1 MGFRVMARVVAVLL
15 TTACALA
22 GTAAAQAATPSG
34 SDLGPVGWSSGSGD
48 PNLGVL
54 NDGTRT
60 LNFDGGWRFKLVNT
74 ANTTDPSGQFG
85 NSTDPKA
92 AAPGFDDAMWQQL
105 TLPHDWSITQTPD
118 PSQSNATGF
127 FPGGLGWYRKSFTL
141 PSSMTGKRISLDFD
155 GVFENSYVYLN
166 GQLVGNHPY
175 GYTGY
180 SYDISNLVHTDGH
193 TPNVLAV
200 VVQNLEPSSRWYSG
214 SGITRHVHLTV
225 ANPLHIARWG
235 TTVTTPD
242 LATTIASHFATVH
255 VATQL
260 ANDSGTAD
268 TVDLHYVVHDAAGH
282 VVADA
287 TTANV
292 SVPVAGATSSAD
304 IRLDNPHLWSTTD
317 PYLYT
322 VQTSVT
328 GSGAAGG
335 SATGAHLDSATA
347 TFGVRWLVFSPTQG
361 VMLNGQ
367 PLKLHGVDLHND
379 EGALGSVDNYDAMYR
394 QMSNLKAAGVN
405 AFRTSHNPPSPE
417 LLDICQRLGI
427 VMMVEAFDAWDVG
440 KLSADY
446 HLYFNQWS
454 DYDIDEMV
462 NEAKNSPAVI
472 MWSIGNEIPDWTSPQ
487 ALPIEQRL
495 ISDIRAI
502 DTTRPIVAG
511 SDRYRSVPKPG
522 SVADQMV
529 KNLDGLGLNYDTAK
543 TIDGLHAQYPTKFFF
558 ESESSSET
566 STRGYYQDPDQ
577 LNTGQNFTPGREELS
592 SYDNNLESW
601 TLSNEY
607 DLKKVRD
614 RQFFIG
620 QFIWSGW
627 DYIGEPTP
635 YTTFPVKTSFF
646 GLSDTAG
653 FPKDGYY
660 LFKSQWT
667 TAPMVHI
674 VPMNWTDYKPGQ
686 MVQVWAY
693 ANEPTVQLFLNGKS
707 LGAKSFDHK
716 TTTFGAGYLETTQ
729 CPGDDKT
736 FTAGAC
742 PGSYQSPN
750 GSSGNLKLVW
760 NVPFTPGRLVA
771 VAEDAGGH
779 VVARDE
785 QDTAGRPYA
794 LSVTPD
800 KTVVRAD
807 GKSLSYLTVRVVDR
821 HGVEVPDA
829 DNSVVTSVTGAGT
842 FAGADNGK
850 EDDAEGYTSPRHDAF
865 NGQVLAIV
873 ESSTHP
879 GPITVKVSSAGLLP
893 VTTTLYAQN
902 PGRPGVTAVAP
913 AYVRTPQG
921 ASASLPARVQLI
933 NGDGS
938 TQTAPVS
945 WSGRGPGAGARP
957 GVYTVSGRVQ
967 GTRIPARAIV
977 TVAGVASVQSAHAL
991 VPVGMTPTPPAATTV
1006 VFTDGVTQQVRVHW
1020 AQIPARRLAQP
1031 GRFSVPGRVHGI
1043 AVPARLLVTVTRHV
1057 TTGQNLALAA
1067 GPEHPTADASFSGGV
1082 FDGDASDFGTS
1093 TTVPAALLDGTTTS
1107 GGWSDRSSKG
1117 PTQTL
1122 NEVTNA
1128 RAGDW
1133 VSVSWPQTQ
1142 TFGELRPYFTVD
1154 AADQLPATVQVSYWN
1169 GVGWVPVRGQHVQFA
1184 AGSDQPSS
1192 ITFQPV
1198 STTKVRLDM
1207 TSRSPGSPTTGNLTI
1222 SELQVIGD
1230 VFGS

>member
-771 VAEDAGGH
+771 VAKDAGGH

>member
-1 MGFRVMARVVAVLL
+1 MGVKLMARAAAVVL
-15 TTACALA
+15 TCACALVGSGVA
-22 GTAAAQAATPSG
+22 HAATPSG

-60 LNFDGGWRFKLVNT
+60 INFDSGWRFKLVNT
-74 ANTTDPSGQFG
+74 AGATDPTGTDGTSA
-85 NSTDPKA
+85 DPKA
-92 AAPGFDDAMWQQL
+92 DAPGFDDAAWQRL
-105 TLPHDWSITQTPD
+105 KLPHDWSITQAPD

-127 FPGGLGWYRKSFTL
+127 FPGGLGWYRKTFTL
-141 PSSMTGKRISLDFD
+141 PAGMAGKRISLDFD

-180 SYDISNLVHTDGH
+180 SYDISDLVHADGH
-193 TPNVLAV
+193 TANVLAV
-200 VVQNLEPSSRWYSG
+200 VVQNHEPSSRWYSG

-225 ANPLHIARWG
+225 AGALHLARWG
-235 TTVTTPD
+235 TTVTTPN
-242 LATTIASHFATVH
+242 LATTIASHYATVH

-260 ANDSGTAD
+260 ANDSSQAA
-268 TVDLHYVVHDAAGH
+268 TVDLHYVVRDAAGH
-282 VVADA
+282 VVANAA
-287 TTANV
+287 TPGVA
-292 SVPVAGATSSAD
+292 VPSAGTTSSAD
-304 IRLDNPHLWSTTD
+304 IRLDDPHLWSTTD

-322 VQTSVT
+322 VQTTVM
-328 GSGAAGG
+328 GSGGQLDTAA
-335 SATGAHLDSATA
+335 A

-367 PLKLHGVDLHND
+367 PLKLRGVDLHND

-394 QMSNLKAAGVN
+394 QMANLKAMGVN

-417 LLDICQRLGI
+417 LIDICQRLGI

-446 HLYFNQWS
+446 HLFFNQWS
-454 DYDIDEMV
+454 DYDIEEMV

-472 MWSIGNEIPDWTSPQ
+472 MWSIGNEIPDWTSAQ

-495 ISDIRAI
+495 ISDIRSI

-522 SVADQMV
+522 SVADQMLQ
-529 KNLDGLGLNYDTAK
+529 NLDGLGLNYDTAK
-543 TIDGLHAQYPTKFFF
+543 TIDGLHAQYPAKFFF

-592 SYDNNLESW
+592 SYDNNLEDW

-607 DLKKVRD
+607 DVQKVRD

-646 GLSDTAG
+646 GLADTAG

-660 LFKSQWT
+660 LFQSQWT

-693 ANEPTVQLFLNGKS
+693 ANAPTVQLYLNGRS

-750 GSSGNLKLVW
+750 GSSGDVRLVW
-760 NVPFTPGRLVA
+760 NVPFAAGRLVA
-771 VAEDAGGH
+771 VARDAGGH

-800 KTVVRAD
+800 KSVLRAD

-829 DNSVVTSVTGAGT
+829 DNSVLTSVTGAGA

-873 ESSTHP
+873 ESATRP
-879 GPITVKVSSAGLLP
+879 GPITVKVSSDGLLP
-893 VTTTLYAQN
+893 ATTTLYAQN
-902 PGRPGVTAVAP
+902 PGRPGATAVP
-913 AYVRTPQG
+913 PVYVRTVQG
-921 ASASLPARVQLI
+921 TSASLPARVQVI
-933 NGDGS
+933 DGDGT
-938 TQTAPVS
+938 TQTEPVS
-945 WSGRGPGAGARP
+945 WSSRRPGVGARP
-957 GVYTVSGRVQ
+957 GVYTVSGSVR

-977 TVAGVASVQSAHAL
+977 TVAGVASVQSPHAL
-991 VPVGMTPTPPAATTV
+991 VPVGMTPTPPAVTTV
-1006 VFTDGVTQQVRVHW
+1006 TYTDGVTQNLRVHW
-1020 AQIPARRLAQP
+1020 ARIPADRLARP
-1031 GRFSVPGRVHGI
+1031 GRFSVPGRVSGLG
-1043 AVPARLLVTVTRHV
+1043 VPARLLVTVTRHV
-1057 TTGQNLALAA
+1057 TTGQNLALAS
-1067 GPEHPTADASFSGGV
+1067 GPEQPSADASFSGGV
-1082 FDGDASDFGTS
+1082 FNGDASDFGTS
-1093 TTVPAALLDGTTTS
+1093 TTVPAALLDGTTSS
-1107 GGWSDRSSKG
+1107 GGWSNRYEKG

-1122 NEVTNA
+1122 NAYTNA
-1128 RAGDW
+1128 HAGDW
-1133 VSVSWPQTQ
+1133 VSVSWPKAQ

-1154 AADQLPATVQVSYWN
+1154 AADQLPATVRVSYWD
-1169 GVGWVPVRGQHVQFA
+1169 GRDWVPVRRQHVQFA
-1184 AGSDQPSS
+1184 TSSDVPSS
-1192 ITFQPV
+1192 ITFDPV
-1198 STTKVRLDM
+1198 STTKVKLDM

-1222 SELQVIGD
+1222 SELEVIGD
-1230 VFGS
+1230 VFGA

>member
-1 MGFRVMARVVAVLL
+1 MASRLMARVAAVAL
-15 TTACALA
+15 TGVCALMGSGVA
-22 GTAAAQAATPSG
+22 HAAVPSG

-60 LNFDGGWRFKLVNT
+60 LNFDGGWRFRLVNS
-74 ANTTDPSGQFG
+74 ANATDPTGTYGTSV
-85 NSTDPKA
+85 DPKA
-92 AAPGFDDAMWQQL
+92 DAPAFDDSAWQRL
-105 TLPHDWSITQTPD
+105 TLPHDWSITQAPD

-127 FPGGLGWYRKSFTL
+127 FPGGLGWYRKTFTV
-141 PSSMTGKRISLDFD
+141 PASMTGKQISLDFD

-180 SYDISNLVHTDGH
+180 SYDITHLVHTDGH

-200 VVQNLEPSSRWYSG
+200 VVQNQEPSSRWYSG

-242 LATTIASHFATVH
+242 LATTDASHFATVH

-260 ANDSGTAD
+260 SNDTGQAS
-268 TVDLHYVVHDAAGH
+268 TVDLHYVVRDATGH
-282 VVADA
+282 AVADGSTSGVA
-287 TTANV
+287 VPAGGTTA
-292 SVPVAGATSSAD
+292 SAD

-322 VQTSVT
+322 VQTTV
-328 GSGAAGG
+328 A
-335 SATGAHLDSATA
+335 ATGTGAPLDAATV

-394 QMSNLKAAGVN
+394 QMSNLKAMGVN

-427 VMMVEAFDAWDVG
+427 VMMVEAFDAWDTG

-446 HLYFNQWS
+446 HLFFNQWS
-454 DYDIDEMV
+454 DYDIQEMV

-472 MWSIGNEIPDWTSPQ
+472 MWSIGNEIPDWTSAQ

-495 ISDIRAI
+495 ISDIRSV
-502 DTTRPIVAG
+502 DPTRPIVAG

-522 SVADQMV
+522 SVADQMLQ
-529 KNLDGLGLNYDTAK
+529 NLDGLGLNYDTAK

-566 STRGYYQDPDQ
+566 STRGYYQDPDL
-577 LNTGQNFTPGREELS
+577 LNTGQNFTPGKMELS

-607 DLKKVRD
+607 DLQKVRD

-620 QFIWSGW
+620 QFVWSGW

-646 GLSDTAG
+646 GLADTAG

-667 TAPMVHI
+667 TSPMVHI

-707 LGAKSFDHK
+707 LGARSFDRK
-716 TTTFGAGYLETTQ
+716 TTTFGSSYLETTQ
-729 CPGDDKT
+729 CTGDDKT
-736 FTAGAC
+736 FTGGTC

-750 GSSGNLKLVW
+750 GSSGRIALVW
-760 NVPFTPGRLVA
+760 NVPFRPGRLVA
-771 VAEDAGGH
+771 VAKDAGGH

-785 QDTAGRPYA
+785 QDTAGRPYG

-829 DNSVVTSVTGAGT
+829 DNSVLTSVSGAGA

-850 EDDAEGYTSPRHDAF
+850 EDDAEGYISPRHDAF

-873 ESSTHP
+873 ESATHP
-879 GPITVKVSSAGLLP
+879 GPITVKVSSDGLLP
-893 VTTTLYAQN
+893 ATTTLYAQN
-902 PGRPGVTAVAP
+902 PGAHGVTAVAP
-913 AYVRTPQG
+913 AYVRTLQG
-921 ASASLPARVQLI
+921 TSAALPPRVRVI
-933 NGDGS
+933 NGDG
-938 TQTAPVS
+938 TTALAPVT
-945 WSGRGPGAGARP
+945 WSGRGPAAGARP
-957 GVYTVSGRVQ
+957 GVYTVSGSVR
-967 GTRIPARAIV
+967 GTRIPPRAVV
-977 TVAGVASVQSAHAL
+977 TVAGVASVQSVNAL
-991 VPVGMTPTPPAATTV
+991 VPVGMTPTPPAV
-1006 VFTDGVTQQVRVHW
+1006 VKVTYTDGVTQELRVQW
-1020 AQIPARRLAQP
+1020 PSISAARVAQP
-1031 GRFSVPGRVHGI
+1031 GHFSVAGQVSGI
-1043 AVPARLLVTVTRHV
+1043 KTPAQLLVTVTRNV
-1057 TTGQNLALAA
+1057 TTGQNLALAS
-1067 GPEHPTADASFSGGV
+1067 GSENPSADASFSGGV
-1082 FDGDASDFGTS
+1082 FNGDNSDFGTS
-1093 TTVPAALLDGTTTS
+1093 TAVPAAMLDGNTSS
-1107 GGWSDRSSKG
+1107 GGWSNRYEKG
-1117 PTQTL
+1117 STQTL
-1122 NEVTNA
+1122 NAYTNA
-1128 RAGDW
+1128 HAGDW
-1133 VSVSWPQTQ
+1133 VSVSWPQPQ

-1154 AADQLPATVQVSYWN
+1154 AADQLPASVQVSYWN
-1169 GVGWVPVRGQHVQFA
+1169 GVHWVPVRDQHVSFA
-1184 AGSDQPSS
+1184 AGTDQPSS
-1192 ITFQPV
+1192 ITFAPV
-1198 STTKVRLDM
+1198 TTTQVKLDM
-1207 TSRSPGSPTTGNLTI
+1207 TSRSPGSPATGNLTI
-1222 SELQVIGD
+1222 SELEVIGD
-1230 VFGS
+1230 LLRP

>member
-1 MGFRVMARVVAVLL
+1 MTFRLMAR
-15 TTACALA
+15 
-22 GTAAAQAATPSG
+22 AAAVVLTGAVALTGSAAASAATPPG

-74 ANTTDPSGQFG
+74 ASASDPTGTYGTSA
-85 NSTDPKA
+85 DPKA
-92 AAPGFDDAMWQQL
+92 DAPGFDDAGWQQL
-105 TLPHDWSITQTPD
+105 TLPHDWSITQAPD

-127 FPGGLGWYRKSFTL
+127 FPGGLGWYRKTFTL
-141 PSSMTGKRISLDFD
+141 PASMAGKRISLDLD

-166 GQLVGNHPY
+166 GQLLGNHPY

-180 SYDISNLVHTDGH
+180 SYDLSDLVDADGQ

-200 VVQNLEPSSRWYSG
+200 VVQNQEPSSRWYSG

-242 LATTIASHFATVH
+242 LATTITSHYATVH

-260 ANDSGTAD
+260 ANDSGQADTAD
-268 TVDLHYVVHDAAGH
+268 IHYVVRDAAGH
-282 VVADA
+282 AVADA
-287 TTANV
+287 STSGVAVPTGGTTSA
-292 SVPVAGATSSAD
+292 AD
-304 IRLDNPHLWSTTD
+304 IRLGDPHLWSTTD

-322 VQTSVT
+322 VQTTVSS
-328 GSGAAGG
+328 SGA
-335 SATGAHLDSATA
+335 TLDSATA
-347 TFGVRWLVFSPTQG
+347 TFGVRWLGFSPTQG

-394 QMSNLKAAGVN
+394 QMSNLKAMGVN

-417 LLDICQRLGI
+417 LIDICQRLGI

-440 KLSADY
+440 KVSADY
-446 HLYFNQWS
+446 HLFFNQWS

-472 MWSIGNEIPDWTSPQ
+472 MWSIGNEIPDWTSAQ
-487 ALPIEQRL
+487 ALPIEHRL
-495 ISDIRAI
+495 IADIRSI
-502 DTTRPIVAG
+502 DTTRPIVGG
-511 SDRYRSVPKPG
+511 SDRYRSVPGPG

-529 KNLDGLGLNYDTAK
+529 QNLDGLGLNYDTAK

-566 STRGYYQDPDQ
+566 STRGYYQDPGL
-577 LNTGQNFTPGREELS
+577 LNTGQNFTPGRMELS

-607 DLKKVRD
+607 DLQKVRD

-620 QFIWSGW
+620 QFVWSGW

-646 GLSDTAG
+646 GLVDTAG

-660 LFKSQWT
+660 LFQSQWT
-667 TAPMVHI
+667 TSPMVHI

-686 MVQVWAY
+686 MVQVWTY
-693 ANEPTVQLFLNGKS
+693 ANAPTVQLYLNGRS
-707 LGAKSFDHK
+707 LGAKSFTQK
-716 TTTFGAGYLETTQ
+716 TTTSGQHYLETSECT
-729 CPGDDKT
+729 GDDKT
-736 FTAGAC
+736 FTGGAC

-750 GSSGNLKLVW
+750 GSSGKLELVW
-760 NVPFTPGRLVA
+760 NVPFAPGRLVA
-771 VAEDAGGH
+771 VARDASGR

-794 LSVTPD
+794 LTVTPD
-800 KTVVRAD
+800 KTVLRPD

-821 HGVEVPDA
+821 NGVEVPDA
-829 DNSVVTSVTGAGT
+829 DNSLVTSVTGAGT

-865 NGQVLAIV
+865 NGQELSIV
-873 ESSTHP
+873 QSTTHP
-879 GPITVKVSSAGLLP
+879 GPITVRVASHGLLP
-893 VTTTLYAQN
+893 ATTTLWSQN
-902 PGRPGVTAVAP
+902 PGHAGATAVLP
-913 AYVRTPQG
+913 AYVRTLRG
-921 ASASLPARVQLI
+921 TAASLPGTVEVV

-938 TQTAPVS
+938 TSMASVN
-945 WSGRGPGAGARP
+945 WSGRGPGARARP
-957 GVYTVSGRVQ
+957 GVYTVTGTVH
-967 GTRIPARAIV
+967 GTRVPARAIV
-977 TVAGVASVQSAHAL
+977 TVAGVAWVQSPHAL
-991 VPVGMTPTPPAATTV
+991 VPVGMTPTPPAVTKV
-1006 VFTDGVTQQVRVHW
+1006 VFTDGVTQDLRVHW
-1020 AQIPARRLAQP
+1020 PHIPARRVAQP
-1031 GRFSVPGRVHGI
+1031 GRFSVRGRVDGI

-1057 TTGQNLALAA
+1057 TTGQNLALAS
-1067 GPEHPTADASFSGGV
+1067 GPEQATADASFSGGA
-1082 FDGDASDFGTS
+1082 FNGDASDFGTS
-1093 TTVPAALLDGTTTS
+1093 TTVPAALLDGNTTS
-1107 GGWSDRSSKG
+1107 GGWSNRYEKG

-1122 NEVTNA
+1122 NAVTNA

-1133 VSVSWPQTQ
+1133 VSVSWPKAQ

-1154 AADQLPATVQVSYWN
+1154 ANNQLPATVQVSYWN
-1169 GVGWVPVRGQHVQFA
+1169 GLGWVPVRHQHVQFA
-1184 AGSDQPSS
+1184 GGSDQPSWL
-1192 ITFQPV
+1192 TFDPV
-1198 STTKVRLDM
+1198 STTQVRLDM
-1207 TSRSPGSPTTGNLTI
+1207 TSSSPGSPTTGNLTI
-1222 SELQVIGD
+1222 SELEVIGD
-1230 VFGS
+1230 VLKP

>member
-1 MGFRVMARVVAVLL
+1 MAFRLTARVTAV
-15 TTACALA
+15 ALA
-22 GTAAAQAATPSG
+22 GAFAVLSTASAQAATTSP

-74 ANTTDPSGQFG
+74 ANATDPSGTYG
-85 NSTDPKA
+85 TSADPKA
-92 AAPGFDDAMWQQL
+92 NAPGFDDSAWQQL
-105 TLPHDWSITQTPD
+105 TLPHDWSITQAPD
-118 PSQSNATGF
+118 PSQSNATGY
-127 FPGGLGWYRKSFTL
+127 FPGGLGWYRKTFTL
-141 PSSMTGKRISLDFD
+141 PASMTGKRISIDFD

-166 GQLVGNHPY
+166 GQLLGNHPY

-180 SYDISNLVHTDGH
+180 SYDVSGLVHTDGH

-200 VVQNLEPSSRWYSG
+200 VVQNQEPSSRWYSG

-242 LATTIASHFATVH
+242 LATTIASHYATVH

-260 ANDSGTAD
+260 ANDSGQAG
-268 TVDLHYVVHDAAGH
+268 TVDVHYVIRDAAGH
-282 VVADA
+282 VMADGTTSNVAVPIA
-287 TTANV
+287 GTT
-292 SVPVAGATSSAD
+292 TSTD
-304 IRLDNPHLWSTTD
+304 VRLDNPHLWSTTD

-322 VQTSVT
+322 VQTTVT
-328 GSGAAGG
+328 GSGAQ
-335 SATGAHLDSATA
+335 LDSASA

-361 VMLNGQ
+361 VSLNGE

-394 QMSNLKAAGVN
+394 QMSNLKAMGVN

-417 LLDICQRLGI
+417 LIDICQRLGI

-446 HLYFNQWS
+446 HLFFNQWS

-472 MWSIGNEIPDWTSPQ
+472 MWSIGNEIPDWTSAQ

-495 ISDIRAI
+495 IADIRSI

-522 SVADQMV
+522 SVADQMLQ
-529 KNLDGLGLNYDTAK
+529 NLDGLGLNYDLAK

-566 STRGYYQDPDQ
+566 STRGYYQDPDL
-577 LNTGQNFTPGREELS
+577 LNTGQNFTPGRMELS
-592 SYDNNLESW
+592 SYDNNFDDW
-601 TLSNEY
+601 TLSNQY
-607 DLKKVRD
+607 DLQKVRD

-620 QFIWSGW
+620 QFVWSGW

-646 GLSDTAG
+646 GLVDTAG

-660 LFKSQWT
+660 LFQSQWT
-667 TAPMVHI
+667 SAPMVHI
-674 VPMNWTDYKPGQ
+674 VPMNWTDYHRGQ
-686 MVQVWAY
+686 TVQVWAY
-693 ANEPTVQLFLNGKS
+693 ANEPTVELFLNGKS
-707 LGAKSFDHK
+707 LGAKSFDTK
-716 TTTFGAGYLETTQ
+716 TTTFGQSYLETTE
-729 CPGDDKT
+729 CPGNDKT
-736 FTAGAC
+736 FTGGAC

-750 GSSGNLKLVW
+750 GSSGNLKLRW
-760 NVPFTPGRLVA
+760 NVPFQRGRLVA
-771 VAEDAGGH
+771 VAKDASGR

-785 QDTAGRPYA
+785 EDTAGRPYA

-800 KTVVRAD
+800 KTVVTSD

-829 DNSVVTSVTGAGT
+829 DNSVLTSVSGAGT

-850 EDDAEGYTSPRHDAF
+850 EDDAEGYASPRHDAF
-865 NGQVLAIV
+865 NGQVLSIV
-873 ESSTHP
+873 ESAAHP
-879 GPITVKVSSAGLLP
+879 GPITVRVSSAGLLP
-893 VTTTLYAQN
+893 DTTTLYAL
-902 PGRPGVTAVAP
+902 PAGHSGGAVAVAP
-913 AYVRTPQG
+913 AYVRTVRGTP
-921 ASASLPARVQLI
+921 ASLPGRVEVV

-938 TQTAPVS
+938 TQWAAVS
-945 WSGRGPGAGARP
+945 WSSRGPGAGARP
-957 GVYTVSGRVQ
+957 GTYSVAGVVR

-977 TVAGVASVQSAHAL
+977 TVASVTSVQTVRTV
-991 VPVGMTPTPPAATTV
+991 VPVGMTPVPPAATTV
-1006 VFTDGVTQQVRVHW
+1006 VYSDGVTQDLPVRW
-1020 AQIPARRLAQP
+1020 PDIPAARVARPRQ
-1031 GRFSVPGRVHGI
+1031 FSVRGRVNGI
-1043 AVPARLLVTVTRHV
+1043 SVPATLAVTVTRNV
-1057 TTGQNLALAA
+1057 TTGQNLALAG
-1067 GPEHPTADASFSGGV
+1067 GPEDASADASFSGGV
-1082 FDGDASDFGTS
+1082 FNGDASDFGTS
-1093 TTVPAALLDGTTTS
+1093 TTVPAALIDGNTTS
-1107 GGWSDRSSKG
+1107 GGWSNHYSKG

-1133 VSVSWPQTQ
+1133 VSVSWPSPQ

-1154 AADQLPATVQVSYWN
+1154 AADQLPATVRVSYWN
-1169 GVGWVPVRGQHVQFA
+1169 GLRWEAVRGQQVQFA
-1184 AGSDQPSS
+1184 GASDQPSS
-1192 ITFQPV
+1192 ITFRPV
-1198 STTKVRLDM
+1198 TTTRVKLEM
-1207 TSRSPGSPTTGNLTI
+1207 TSQSPGSPTTGNLTV

-1230 VFGS
+1230 VFGP

>member
-1 MGFRVMARVVAVLL
+1 MGSRLMARVAAVALTGAFALL
-15 TTACALA
+15 
-22 GTAAAQAATPSG
+22 GSGAAHAAVPSG

-60 LNFDGGWRFKLVNT
+60 TNFDGGWRFKLVNT
-74 ANTTDPSGQFG
+74 ANATDPTGTYGTSA
-85 NSTDPKA
+85 DPKA
-92 AAPGFDDAMWQQL
+92 DAPGFDDSAWQRL
-105 TLPHDWSITQTPD
+105 TLPHDWSITQAPD

-127 FPGGLGWYRKSFTL
+127 FPGGLGWYRKTFTL
-141 PSSMTGKRISLDFD
+141 PSSMAGKQISLDFD

-180 SYDISNLVHTDGH
+180 SYDITHLVHTDGH

-200 VVQNLEPSSRWYSG
+200 VVQNQEPSSRWYSG

-242 LATTIASHFATVH
+242 LATTIGSHFATVH

-260 ANDSGTAD
+260 ANDSGQAG
-268 TVDLHYVVHDAAGH
+268 TVDLHYVVRDANGHEVANGTTSGVAVPAAG
-282 VVADA
+282 A
-287 TTANV
+287 TTA
-292 SVPVAGATSSAD
+292 AD
-304 IRLDNPHLWSTTD
+304 IRLDNPHLWSTTN

-322 VQTSVT
+322 VQTTVT
-328 GSGAAGG
+328 GAGAQ
-335 SATGAHLDSATA
+335 LDSATA
-347 TFGVRWLVFSPTQG
+347 TFGVRWLEFSPTQG

-394 QMSNLKAAGVN
+394 QMSNLKAMGVN

-427 VMMVEAFDAWDVG
+427 VMMVEAFDAWDTG

-446 HLYFNQWS
+446 HLFFNQWS
-454 DYDIDEMV
+454 DYDIEEMV

-472 MWSIGNEIPDWTSPQ
+472 MWSVGNEIPDWTSPQ

-495 ISDIRAI
+495 ISDIRSV
-502 DTTRPIVAG
+502 DPTRPIVAG

-522 SVADQMV
+522 SVADQMLQ
-529 KNLDGLGLNYDTAK
+529 NLDGLGLNYDTAK

-566 STRGYYQDPDQ
+566 STRGYYQDPDL
-577 LNTGQNFTPGREELS
+577 LNTGQNFTPGKMNLS
-592 SYDNNLESW
+592 SYDNNLEDW

-607 DLKKVRD
+607 DIKKVRD
-614 RQFFIG
+614 RPFFAG

-646 GLSDTAG
+646 GLADTAG

-660 LFKSQWT
+660 LFKSEWT
-667 TAPMVHI
+667 TSPMVHI

-693 ANEPTVQLFLNGKS
+693 ANEPDVQLFLNGKS
-707 LGAKSFDHK
+707 LGTKSFDSK
-716 TTTFGAGYLETTQ
+716 TSPSGAKYLETTQ
-729 CPGDDKT
+729 CTGDDKT
-736 FTAGAC
+736 FTGGAC

-750 GSSGNLKLVW
+750 GSSGRLALVW
-760 NVPFTPGRLVA
+760 NVPFRPGKLVA
-771 VAEDAGGH
+771 VAKDASGH

-785 QDTAGRPYA
+785 QDTAGRPYG
-794 LSVTPD
+794 LSINPD

-829 DNSVVTSVTGAGT
+829 DNSVLTSVNGAGR

-850 EDDAEGYTSPRHDAF
+850 EDDAEGYISPRHDAF

-873 ESSTHP
+873 ESATHP
-879 GPITVKVSSAGLLP
+879 GPITVKVSSDGLLP
-893 VTTTLYAQN
+893 ATTTLYAQN
-902 PGRPGVTAVAP
+902 PGARGVTAVAP
-913 AYVRTPQG
+913 AYVRTLQG
-921 ASASLPARVQLI
+921 TNASLPSSVKLI
-933 NGDGS
+933 NGDGTTTTS
-938 TQTAPVS
+938 PVT
-945 WSGRGPGAGARP
+945 WSGHGPGAGARP
-957 GVYTVSGRVQ
+957 GVYTVSGTVR

-977 TVAGVASVQSAHAL
+977 TVAGVASVQSIHAL
-991 VPVGMTPTPPAATTV
+991 VPVGMTPTPPAATKVTY
-1006 VFTDGVTQQVRVHW
+1006 TDGVTQELRVHW
-1020 AQIPARRLAQP
+1020 PPIAAARVARP
-1031 GRFSVPGRVHGI
+1031 GQFSVNGRVSGI
-1043 AVPARLLVTVTRHV
+1043 RTSARLLVTVTRNV
-1057 TTGQNLALAA
+1057 TTGQNLALAS
-1067 GPEHPTADASFSGGV
+1067 GPERPTADASFSGGV
-1082 FDGDASDFGTS
+1082 FNGDNSDFGTS
-1093 TTVPAALLDGTTTS
+1093 TTIPAAMLDGTTTS
-1107 GGWSDRSSKG
+1107 GGWSNHSTKG

-1133 VSVSWPQTQ
+1133 VSVSWPKPQ
-1142 TFGELRPYFTVD
+1142 TFGELQPYFTVD

-1169 GVGWVPVRGQHVQFA
+1169 GLDWVPVRNQHVQFA
-1184 AGSDQPSS
+1184 AGSDAPSS
-1192 ITFQPV
+1192 ITFTPV
-1198 STTKVRLDM
+1198 TTTQVKLDM
-1207 TSRSPGSPTTGNLTI
+1207 TSSSPGSATTGNLTI

-1230 VFGS
+1230 VLRP